1 MEQILNTIPAE
12 ELFGTASQLVEQGGE
27 HTLSGIASLGAMYQ
41 ATTGMVALLFI
52 FRCIRFFEIF
62 RYLTLSLVSN
72 KVSRSNIHIYSSEI
86 KNIEILT
93 SIIGIVL
100 IALMT
105 MRLSVTEGVDTTIAR
120 LGELSAWKLGGITL
134 CGIVLM
140 MGAERIALYFCGIAS
155 ERNDA
160 CNQIWQTKMLHFST
174 SIILLSPTV
183 ILTLLT
189 DGLVAKIALY
199 CSVTICLASLILF
212 IKETFLLF
220 RAQRFSIFHWILY
233 LCALEIFPLSL
244 LLAPILRG

>member
-1 MEQILNTIPAE
+1 MEQILNIIPAE
-12 ELFGTASQLVEQGGE
+12 ELFGTASQLVAQGGE
-27 HTLSGIASLGAMYQ
+27 KPLSGITSLGAMYQ
-41 ATTGMVALLFI
+41 AATGMVALLFI
-52 FRCIRFFEIF
+52 FICIRFSEIF
-62 RYLTLSLVSN
+62 RYLTLSLISN
-72 KVSRSNIHIYSSEI
+72 KVSRSSIHIYSSEI

-105 MRLSVTEGVDTTIAR
+105 MRISVIDEAASAIAP
-120 LGELSAWKLGGITL
+120 LAHLSAWKLGGIAL
-134 CGIVLM
+134 GGIVTM
-140 MGAERIALYFCGIAS
+140 MAS
-155 ERNDA
+155 ERILLYICGFISEQNGA

-174 SIILLSPTV
+174 AIILLSPTV

-189 DGLVAKIALY
+189 EGLVAEIALY
-199 CSVTICLASLILF
+199 CSVTICFISLILF